1 MNEDFLI
8 RIDGRMEQGDES
20 DSVQLMTRGS
30 FVRRGGSFFISY
42 KESETTGYEG
52 CTTTVKVAKD
62 ESKVSMTRFGPAAGQ
77 LVVEKGIRH
86 LCHYDTGYGAGRDPQ
101 PPHRRGGR
109 GGVQLHPGRRPE
121 HHPQPQSGEDQR
133 QAHRAADLTALYI
146 VIIKGSAG
154 GRALFFGPIL
164 PKGVCKGRSV

>member
-30 FVRRGGSFFISY
+30 FVRRGGSFFITY

-86 LCHYDTGYGAGRDPQ
+86 LCHYDTGYGPMMIGVSGDRVVSELGD
-101 PPHRRGGR
+101 HGGR
-109 GGVQLHPGRRPE
+109 LEFAYSLDVNTLLASENAVYINVRE
-121 HHPQPQSGEDQR
+121 
-133 QAHRAADLTALYI
+133 QA
-146 VIIKGSAG
+146 
-154 GRALFFGPIL
+154 
-164 PKGVCKGRSV
+164 

>member
-86 LCHYDTGYGAGRDPQ
+86 LCHYDTGYGPMMI
-101 PPHRRGGR
+101 
-109 GGVQLHPGRRPE
+109 GV
-121 HHPQPQSGEDQR
+121 SGDRVVSELGDLGV
-133 QAHRAADLTALYI
+133 AADEIHSRLTDE
-146 VIIKGSAG
+146 G
-154 GRALFFGPIL
+154 GEVEFSYTLDADQNTILSRNLVKISVKRTGPL
-164 PKGVCKGRSV
+164 T